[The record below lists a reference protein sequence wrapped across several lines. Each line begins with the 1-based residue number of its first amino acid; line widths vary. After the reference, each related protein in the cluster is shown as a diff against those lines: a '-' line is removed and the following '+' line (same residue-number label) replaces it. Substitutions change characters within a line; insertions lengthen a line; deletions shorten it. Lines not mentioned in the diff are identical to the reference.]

1 MIAAAAAV
9 TGVVEILAVAATT
22 VTAGWIYLRVKR
34 LPVRVLLDAFRTIPA
49 RRVKIEDPPGCA
61 ECRRKDRLIRI
72 LMQDHHDPRL

>member
-1 MIAAAAAV
+1 MR
-9 TGVVEILAVAATT
+9 
-22 VTAGWIYLRVKR
+22 LRSLFKAFSWR
-34 LPVRVLLDAFRTIPA
+34 GFLDAFRMIPA